1 MRILCLL
8 FTLSTVVNLLPQT
21 CRAQHGLQIESGS
34 PAENHRG
41 EAIRKASPNE
51 AEVVHQWKQY
61 SRAFEYADYQQIAKH
76 FTYPATLIDASG
88 QAVPAKDKEALI
100 KKFRDIRENI
110 QEGYKYSS
118 LDTYQ
123 FHTYSDQACMV
134 DATFGRFNDSYQ
146 RIYTGRCLYF
156 FRNTNDGWK
165 MFATIV
171 LPRE

>member
-1 MRILCLL
+1 MRIFCLL
-8 FTLSTVVNLLPQT
+8 FMLSTVVNMLTQT
-21 CRAQHGLQIESGS
+21 CRAQQVLQIESGS
-34 PAENHRG
+34 SADNQG
-41 EAIRKASPNE
+41 EQAIGKASQNE

-61 SRAFEYADYQQIAKH
+61 SRAFEYADYQEIAKH

-88 QAVPAKDKEALI
+88 QAVPAKDKDALI
-100 KKFRDIRENI
+100 KKFREIRENI
-110 QEGYKYSS
+110 QDGYKYSS

-156 FRNTNDGWK
+156 YRNTNDGWK

-171 LPRE
+171 LPRQ